1 MVAAGGEVN
10 GEMMVT
16 SLIIIGQ
23 PIAYL
28 LFQLAYQFGW
38 IGVLIEVLIYA
49 VLYIVLKKNMDKIHE
64 VLEKQAH
71 YGEETPAAA

>member
-1 MVAAGGEVN
+1 M
-10 GEMMVT
+10 
-16 SLIIIGQ
+16 
-23 PIAYL
+23 
-28 LFQLAYQFGW
+28 
-38 IGVLIEVLIYA
+38 LIEVLIYA